1 MPGRDGRRAG
11 APRYPCGS
19 PPSPGKHQR
28 WQRVPWLGA
37 GLVSVSALSGNS
49 SASIRLLLQ
58 ALGGTALARNA
69 SQHHPRSFLR
79 VYRGRPATAGGLRT
93 SRSGSPAEACATHT
107 QQVLAGAMAT
117 DSESGLARLHFQL
130 CRTPSPTWVYSHEVR
145 MQPTSWH
152 ECSQIL
158 QGGMAVCCIVE
169 RRPPGSA
176 SSHQTPGSECG
187 VLITDGGLPLDCC
200 HWPANKGNWRR
211 FMPT

>member
-11 APRYPCGS
+11 APRYPCDN
-19 PPSPGKHQR
+19 PPSPGKHRR

-93 SRSGSPAEACATHT
+93 SRVEAAAPQRRAQRTHSKCSRVQWRPTLSPASLGSISSSVEHL
-107 QQVLAGAMAT
+107 VHRG
-117 DSESGLARLHFQL
+117 FI
-130 CRTPSPTWVYSHEVR
+130 RTKS
-145 MQPTSWH
+145 
-152 ECSQIL
+152 ECSR
-158 QGGMAVCCIVE
+158 GMNARKFCKAGW
-169 RRPPGSA
+169 RSA
-176 SSHQTPGSECG
+176 ASWNVDRLALLLLTRHQVRNAGC
-187 VLITDGGLPLDCC
+187 
-200 HWPANKGNWRR
+200 
-211 FMPT
+211 